1 MSRFI
6 IQAPTLR
13 ELALVYRRML
23 ALSAL
28 VALAACEGAT
38 DSLAPDGAGA
48 PEIAAAPS
56 PGLPALSTNRIA
68 FASNTAGGYSDI
80 WTVSPQAGT
89 PTRLTSFT
97 GQEHSPSWSF
107 DHTRIAF
114 ARTRNG
120 LLDIQ
125 LMKADG
131 TGKHWARSMTFP
143 GLIDQPSWSPDGSHL
158 LVRVNSQGITLAKL
172 DLATGNLVLVAPS
185 RAIAVK
191 GSYPIY
197 DPAGINIY
205 YRDDATNKTIKRFVP
220 GGAETTVLT
229 STWSLADLAISPD
242 GKRLAYAAA
251 VMDNNWEIYVMDLAT
266 KVIKRLTNN
275 DGTDAR
281 PTWSPDG
288 TRLAFYSARTGKLQ
302 IWTMNSSTGGGLT
315 RITDQPY
322 GASGPAW
329 VR

>member
-6 IQAPTLR
+6 SQR
-13 ELALVYRRML
+13 LARVYRRLL
-23 ALSAL
+23 ALSVPA
-28 VALAACEGAT
+28 ALAACEGAT
-38 DSLAPDGAGA
+38 DSLGPN
-48 PEIAAAPS
+48 PAAEPS
-56 PGLPALSTNRIA
+56 PGLTALVSSNRIA
-68 FASNTAGGYSDI
+68 FASHTAGGYTDI
-80 WTVSPQAGT
+80 WTVSPQGGSLS
-89 PTRLTSFT
+89 RLTSFT

-107 DHTRIAF
+107 DHTRIAL
-114 ARTRNG
+114 ARERNG
-120 LLDIQ
+120 LLDIF

-131 TGKHWARSMTFP
+131 TGKRWARSTAFA

-158 LVRVNSQGITLAKL
+158 LVRVNQQGAYLAKL
-172 DLATGNLVLVAPS
+172 ELATGNLVLVAPA
-185 RAIAVK
+185 RALAVK

-205 YRDDATNKTIKRFVP
+205 YRDDSNNKTIKRFTP
-220 GGAETTVLT
+220 GGEATTVLT
-229 STWSLADLAISPD
+229 STWSLANLAISPD

-266 KVIKRLTNN
+266 KVTTRLTNSN
-275 DGTDAR
+275 GTDAS

-288 TRLAFYSARTGKLQ
+288 SRLAFYSARSGKPQ

-315 RITDQPY
+315 RITDQPH